1 MKPLVLLFDIDGTL
15 ITTGGAGKL
24 AIQRA
29 FQEVHGRNDATAHFS
44 FGGMTDR
51 AIVREGLKAIGQAT
65 SERDI
70 DRVLD
75 SYISH
80 LGKTLVASP
89 SHRAHVGIAEAL
101 QAAEAREI
109 CAIGL
114 GTGNVI
120 DGARAKLVPVG
131 LFERFAFG
139 GFGNDHEDRAE
150 LIRIGAERGA
160 QKLGR
165 LVADCRVVVIGD
177 TPKDIDAA
185 HRNGAFALA
194 VTTGSFKREALHEAD
209 VIFDSL
215 ADAGAIEVLLGD

>member
-24 AIQRA
+24 AIERA
-29 FQEVHGRNDATAHFS
+29 FQEVHGRDDATAHFS

-65 SERDI
+65 SEKDI
-70 DRVLD
+70 DRVLE
-75 SYISH
+75 SYLSH
-80 LGKTLVASP
+80 LGKALAASQ
-89 SHRAHVGIAEAL
+89 SHRAHVGIAAAL
-101 QAAEAREI
+101 DAAEAREV

-120 DGARAKLVPVG
+120 DGARAKLAPIG
-131 LFERFAFG
+131 LFHRFSFG
-139 GFGNDHEDRAE
+139 GFGNDHEDRPE

-160 QKLGR
+160 KKLG
-165 LVADCRVVVIGD
+165 LAVADCRVVVIGD

-185 HRNGAFALA
+185 HKNGAFALA
-194 VTTGSFKREALHEAD
+194 VTTGSFKKEALHEAD
-209 VIFDSL
+209 AIFDSL
-215 ADAGAIEVLLGD
+215 ADAGAIDVLLGD